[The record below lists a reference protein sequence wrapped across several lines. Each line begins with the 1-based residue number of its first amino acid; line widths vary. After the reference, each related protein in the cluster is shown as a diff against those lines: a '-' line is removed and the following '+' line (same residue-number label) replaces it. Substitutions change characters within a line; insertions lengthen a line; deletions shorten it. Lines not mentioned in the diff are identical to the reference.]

1 MAGEIQHGC
10 FLAYPGLGWQTF
22 SPERPGT
29 TGKVPVLE
37 VAGGGHVCHIRLF
50 TFQPSRVPSMLT
62 PAIIFEDGQEMVFSG
77 SERITIGR
85 EEDNNVIVDEPE
97 MSRYHGE
104 IILHPDGTAEV
115 RDRGSR
121 SGTFVNDQR
130 VLDSVNL
137 RDGDRVSFGP
147 LHAVFRLKDK
157 PPAKVT
163 ARIPLR
169 TDAAQRDA
177 QAALDALQAR
187 RDEMAAGLEKLTVQA
202 AEITAKNESLRAEGA
217 SEQKKRDELRQQA
230 DEAVAK
236 RDARLKEADEAATR
250 LEKVTSEEKSVR
262 EGLEKLRAEAAKAEA
277 GLKQLLSQ
285 AEEAEKRLQDKNTLA
300 AQSETRV
307 REAEAALKQAL
318 SKAEEAEKNA
328 QEKSTLA
335 AQSETRVREAEAAL
349 KQALSKAEEKQT
361 LAAQSETRVREAEEA
376 LKQALSK
383 AEEAVKRAQENQT
396 LAAQSEAR
404 AREAEDSLQVFQKAV
419 SKTEEVLGVL
429 KVEQEQTSS
438 RLASLA
444 REEQEAKSRVEA
456 LQADEKAAQQGL
468 ESVRDELRALQ
479 KALEER
485 QSALTAVEKQIT
497 ELKSRETA
505 VQGSLRDLEA
515 VLENRRAE
523 LKTAESEL
531 EAQKGLLSEKS
542 RELAVLKKELEEA
555 GSARERLQAL
565 SEEQNRL
572 ESALRDL
579 KRYQTTAEEQLS
591 ATQQQLE
598 KERGELAELRAQ
610 SAEAE
615 SDLVTLLAEKQSTAT
630 HSIQPKNSR
639 ATIVLRLFLL
649 LTPVTVLALAWW
661 AAEQSRRARALPP
674 GRSLVAMLAEEK
686 PALHPFAPQNEAER
700 QIIDLVHEPLM
711 RIGVNGALEPAL
723 AELWRWSQDVTC
735 WFGSEEA
742 ARKAQ
747 ELLQGQLAENNVWAR
762 WHLSTARVVGSSLV
776 MNFTDPT
783 HAGTP
788 QALEVIGPL
797 QPQVLEFWR
806 FDSPRSMREPM
817 RRFLNE
823 AELAGQVRRVWY
835 ESDQAVEIVAAGPT
849 RQLVDELRR
858 ALSEGA
864 QSAVQAR
871 LIGETAALSEPV
883 LDLDMRH
890 GRTWHDGTPVTAEDA
905 RVTIEEVGRRPWLLP
920 NREALRHIQAMEVQ
934 NGGMRL
940 HVVFRSRYGPAL
952 CGWADLPVL
961 PSAWWQMHRGMKDE
975 VFTDHPPPGAGPFR
989 LSTLDARTLALLP
1002 VDDRRGE
1009 AANVVLHF
1017 SASPLMTQ
1025 IGLATRTAHLVWPA
1039 QSVMDDPDLRPC
1051 LTPPHRR
1058 LVVLWNTRKGPL
1070 RDVRVRQALAE
1081 FTHVPSVIQTIHG
1094 VHTVADA
1101 SLFPPGM
1108 WLHTKAARATYAPQQ
1123 ARKRLA
1129 DAGWLPG
1136 VDGVLRDANE
1146 KLVFFLLV
1154 LQGDAAMETTARE
1167 LAAQWKVMGAE
1178 VAVTRVTRP
1187 DELAQRLA
1195 ERAFDAVLVE
1205 QRFEVSWDQFPWWHS
1220 SQARP
1225 GGTNFSGIEDPQTD
1239 VLLEALATEFEPA
1252 AAADRVR
1259 KLEARLLPLHPMLT
1273 LYTTVDAAAVH
1284 ESLTGGKPL
1293 NAWTLRQLAL
1303 RDEKPANA
1311 APEPK
1316 FDLKLP
1322 TE

>member
-1 MAGEIQHGC
+1 
-10 FLAYPGLGWQTF
+10 
-22 SPERPGT
+22 
-29 TGKVPVLE
+29 
-37 VAGGGHVCHIRLF
+37 
-50 TFQPSRVPSMLT
+50 MLT

-187 RDEMAAGLEKLTVQA
+187 RDEMAAELEKLTAQS
-202 AEITAKNESLRAEGA
+202 AEMTAKNESLRAEGA

-285 AEEAEKRLQDKNTLA
+285 AEEAEKRLQEKNTLA
-300 AQSETRV
+300 GQSETRV
-307 REAEAALKQAL
+307 REAEVALKQAL
-318 SKAEEAEKNA
+318 SKVEEK
-328 QEKSTLA
+328 QTLA
-335 AQSETRVREAEAAL
+335 TQSETRVREAEAAL

-361 LAAQSETRVREAEEA
+361 LAAQSE
-376 LKQALSK
+376 
-383 AEEAVKRAQENQT
+383 
-396 LAAQSEAR
+396 AR
-404 AREAEDSLQVFQKAV
+404 AREAEESLQVFQKAV

-429 KVEQEQTSS
+429 KVEQEQTST
-438 RLASLA
+438 RVASLTNQ
-444 REEQEAKSRVEA
+444 EQEAKSRVEA
-456 LQADEKAAQQGL
+456 LQADEAAAQKRL
-468 ESVRDELRALQ
+468 ESARDELAATQKAAAQADAQLREREKVLEEKQSAL
-479 KALEER
+479 KALE
-485 QSALTAVEKQIT
+485 KQLA

-505 VQGSLRDLEA
+505 AQGSLRDLEA

-579 KRYQTTAEEQLS
+579 KRNQTTAEEQLS
-591 ATQQQLE
+591 ATQHQLE

-630 HSIQPKNSR
+630 HSIQPRNSR

-674 GRSLVAMLAEEK
+674 GRSLVAMLTEEK

-788 QALEVIGPL
+788 QALEVITPL

-806 FDSPRSMREPM
+806 FDSPKSLREPM
-817 RRFLNE
+817 RRFLNQ
-823 AELAGQVRRVWY
+823 AELSAQVRRVWY
-835 ESDQAVEIVAAGPT
+835 ESDQVVEIVAAGPT

-961 PSAWWQMHRGMKDE
+961 PAAWWQMHRGMKDE

-1002 VDDRRGE
+1002 VDDRHGE
-1009 AANVVLHF
+1009 ASNVVLHF

-1070 RDVRVRQALAE
+1070 RDARVREAMAE
-1081 FTHVPSVIQTIHG
+1081 FTHVPSVIRAIQG

-1108 WLHTKAARATYAPQQ
+1108 WLHTKAARPTYAPQQ

-1136 VDGVLRDANE
+1136 VDGVLRGADE
-1146 KLVFFLLV
+1146 KLVFSLLV

-1167 LAAQWKVMGAE
+1167 LVAQWKVLGAE
-1178 VAVTRVTRP
+1178 VAVTRVARP

-1252 AAADRVR
+1252 AAAERVR

-1311 APEPK
+1311 APGPK

>member
-1 MAGEIQHGC
+1 M
-10 FLAYPGLGWQTF
+10 
-22 SPERPGT
+22 
-29 TGKVPVLE
+29 LE
-37 VAGGGHVCHIRLF
+37 VAGGGRVCHIRLF

-187 RDEMAAGLEKLTVQA
+187 RDEMAAELEKLTAQS
-202 AEITAKNESLRAEGA
+202 AEITAKNEVLRAEGA

-236 RDARLKEADEAATR
+236 RDARLKEADEAAAR

-285 AEEAEKRLQDKNTLA
+285 AEEAEKRVQEKNTLA
-300 AQSETRV
+300 TQSEARV
-307 REAEAALKQAL
+307 REAEK
-318 SKAEEAEKNA
+318 SA
-328 QEKSTLA
+328 QEKNM
-335 AQSETRVREAEAAL
+335 
-349 KQALSKAEEKQT
+349 

-383 AEEAVKRAQENQT
+383 AEEAVKRAQEKQT

-419 SKTEEVLGVL
+419 SKTEEVLAVL
-429 KVEQEQTSS
+429 KVEQEQTST
-438 RLASLA
+438 RVASLA
-444 REEQEAKSRVEA
+444 REEQEAKSRMEA
-456 LQADEKAAQQGL
+456 LQADEEAAQQGL
-468 ESVRDELRALQ
+468 ESARDELSALQ

-485 QSALTAVEKQIT
+485 QSALTAVEKQLA
-497 ELKSRETA
+497 ELQMRETA
-505 VQGSLRDLEA
+505 AQGSLRDLEA

-542 RELAVLKKELEEA
+542 SELAVLKKELEEA

-565 SEEQNRL
+565 SEEQSRL

-579 KRYQTTAEEQLS
+579 KRNQTTAEEQLS

-630 HSIQPKNSR
+630 HSIQPRNSR

-890 GRTWHDGTPVTAEDA
+890 GRTWHDGTPVTAGDA

-961 PSAWWQMHRGMKDE
+961 PAAWWQMHRGMKDE

-1002 VDDRRGE
+1002 VDDRHGE

-1108 WLHTKAARATYAPQQ
+1108 WLHTKAARPTYAPQQ

-1136 VDGVLRDANE
+1136 VDGVLRGANE
-1146 KLVFFLLV
+1146 KLVFSLLV

-1178 VAVTRVTRP
+1178 VAVTRVTKP

-1220 SQARP
+1220 SQTRP

-1252 AAADRVR
+1252 AAAERVR

-1311 APEPK
+1311 APGPK

>member
-1 MAGEIQHGC
+1 
-10 FLAYPGLGWQTF
+10 
-22 SPERPGT
+22 
-29 TGKVPVLE
+29 
-37 VAGGGHVCHIRLF
+37 
-50 TFQPSRVPSMLT
+50 MLT

-121 SGTFVNDQR
+121 SGTFVNDER

-147 LHAVFRLKDK
+147 LHAVFRLKKDL
-157 PPAKVT
+157 PPKVT

-169 TDAAQRDA
+169 NDPAQREA
-177 QAALDALQAR
+177 QAALEALQAR
-187 RDEMAAGLEKLTVQA
+187 RDEMAAQLEKLTAQT
-202 AEITAKNESLRAEGA
+202 AEITAKNESLRGEGEL
-217 SEQKKRDELRQQA
+217 EQKKREKLQA
-230 DEAVAK
+230 EA
-236 RDARLKEADEAATR
+236 REAEAR
-250 LEKVTSEEKSVR
+250 LEKVTAEEKSAR
-262 EGLEKLRAEAAKAEA
+262 DGLEKRRAEAAQAEA
-277 GLKQLLSQ
+277 G
-285 AEEAEKRLQDKNTLA
+285 
-300 AQSETRV
+300 
-307 REAEAALKQAL
+307 LKQAL
-318 SKAEEAEKNA
+318 SKAEEAEKRL
-328 QEKSTLA
+328 QEKSKLA
-335 AQSETRVREAEAAL
+335 AQAEAAL
-349 KQALSKAEEKQT
+349 KQALSKVEEAEKNAQSKNT
-361 LAAQSETRVREAEEA
+361 LAAQAEARVREAEEA

-383 AEEAVKRAQENQT
+383 TEEAEKRVQEKNT

-404 AREAEDSLQVFQKAV
+404 SREAEESLQVFQKAV
-419 SKTEEVLGVL
+419 SKTEEVLAVL
-429 KVEQEQTSS
+429 KVEQEQTST
-438 RLASLA
+438 RLAALTNQ
-444 REEQEAKSRVEA
+444 EQEAKSRLEA
-456 LQADEKAAQQGL
+456 LQANEKTA
-468 ESVRDELRALQ
+468 RDELAALQ
-479 KALEER
+479 KSAAQGDAKLREGEKALES
-485 QSALTAVEKQIT
+485 QQAALQAVEKRLA
-497 ELKSRETA
+497 ELQTRETA
-505 VQGSLRDLEA
+505 AKGFLGDLEA
-515 VLENRRAE
+515 NLENRRAE

-531 EAQKGLLSEKS
+531 EAQKGLLGEKT
-542 RELAVLKKELEEA
+542 RELAVLKMELEEA
-555 GSARERLQAL
+555 GSARERLRAL

-579 KRYQTTAEEQLS
+579 KRNQTTSEEQLR
-591 ATQQQLE
+591 ATQHQLE
-598 KERGELAELRAQ
+598 KERGQLAELRAQ

-630 HSIQPKNSR
+630 HSIQPKSSR

-674 GRSLVAMLAEEK
+674 GRSLVAMLTEEK

-742 ARKAQ
+742 ARQAQ

-788 QALEVIGPL
+788 QALAVITPL

-806 FDSPRSMREPM
+806 FDSPRSLREPM

-835 ESDQAVEIVAAGPT
+835 ESDQVVEIVAAGPT

-864 QSAVQAR
+864 QGAVQAR
-871 LIGETAALSEPV
+871 LIGETVALSEPV

-1009 AANVVLHF
+1009 ASNVVLHF

-1070 RDVRVRQALAE
+1070 RDVRVREALAE
-1081 FTHVPSVIQTIHG
+1081 FTHVPSVIRTIQG

-1108 WLHTKAARATYAPQQ
+1108 WLHTKAPRATYAPQQ

-1136 VDGVLRDANE
+1136 VDGMLRGADE
-1146 KLVFFLLV
+1146 KLVFSLLV

-1167 LAAQWKVMGAE
+1167 LAAQWKVLGAE

-1311 APEPK
+1311 APGPK

-1322 TE
+1322 TQ

>member
-1 MAGEIQHGC
+1 
-10 FLAYPGLGWQTF
+10 
-22 SPERPGT
+22 
-29 TGKVPVLE
+29 
-37 VAGGGHVCHIRLF
+37 
-50 TFQPSRVPSMLT
+50 MLT

-169 TDAAQRDA
+169 NDPAQREA
-177 QAALDALQAR
+177 QAALEALQAR
-187 RDEMAAGLEKLTVQA
+187 RDEMAAQLEKLTAQT
-202 AEITAKNESLRAEGA
+202 AEITAKNESLRGEGEL
-217 SEQKKRDELRQQA
+217 EQKKREKLQA
-230 DEAVAK
+230 EA
-236 RDARLKEADEAATR
+236 REAEAR
-250 LEKVTSEEKSVR
+250 LEKITAEEKAAC
-262 EGLEKLRAEAAKAEA
+262 EGLEKRRAEAAQAEA
-277 GLKQLLSQ
+277 GLKQLLSES
-285 AEEAEKRLQDKNTLA
+285 EEAEKRLQEKSTLAAQAESALKQALSNVEEADKSAQSKSTLATQAETRVREAEEALKQALSKVEEAEKNAQSKNTLA
-300 AQSETRV
+300 AQAETRV

-318 SKAEEAEKNA
+318 SKTEEAEKRV
-328 QEKSTLA
+328 QEK
-335 AQSETRVREAEAAL
+335 
-349 KQALSKAEEKQT
+349 
-361 LAAQSETRVREAEEA
+361 
-376 LKQALSK
+376 
-383 AEEAVKRAQENQT
+383 NT

-404 AREAEDSLQVFQKAV
+404 AREAEESLQVFQKAV
-419 SKTEEVLGVL
+419 SKTEEVLAVL
-429 KVEQEQTSS
+429 KVEQEQTST
-438 RLASLA
+438 RVAALTNQ
-444 REEQEAKSRVEA
+444 EQEAKSRLEA
-456 LQADEKAAQQGL
+456 LQADEKTAG
-468 ESVRDELRALQ
+468 DELAALQ
-479 KALEER
+479 KSAAQGDAKLREGEKALES
-485 QSALTAVEKQIT
+485 QQAALQAVEKRLA
-497 ELKSRETA
+497 ELQTRETA
-505 VQGSLRDLEA
+505 AKGSLSDLEA
-515 VLENRRAE
+515 NLENRRAE

-531 EAQKGLLSEKS
+531 EAQKGLLGEKT

-555 GSARERLQAL
+555 GSARERLRAL

-579 KRYQTTAEEQLS
+579 KRNQTTAEEQLS
-591 ATQQQLE
+591 ATQHQLE
-598 KERGELAELRAQ
+598 KERGQLAELRAQ

-630 HSIQPKNSR
+630 HSIQPKSSR

-735 WFGSEEA
+735 WFGSEAA
-742 ARKAQ
+742 ARQAQ

-788 QALEVIGPL
+788 QALEVIAPL

-806 FDSPRSMREPM
+806 FDSPKSLREPM

-835 ESDQAVEIVAAGPT
+835 ESDQVVEIVAAGPT

-961 PSAWWQMHRGMKDE
+961 PSAWWQLHRGMKDE

-1009 AANVVLHF
+1009 AASVVLHF

-1039 QSVMDDPDLRPC
+1039 QSVMDDPDLRAC

-1070 RDVRVRQALAE
+1070 RDVRVREALAE
-1081 FTHVPSVIQTIHG
+1081 FTHVPSVIRTIPG

-1108 WLHTKAARATYAPQQ
+1108 WLHTKAPRAAYAPQQ

-1136 VDGVLRDANE
+1136 VDGVLRGANE

-1225 GGTNFSGIEDPQTD
+1225 GGTNFSGVEDPQTD

-1311 APEPK
+1311 APGPK

>member
-1 MAGEIQHGC
+1 
-10 FLAYPGLGWQTF
+10 
-22 SPERPGT
+22 
-29 TGKVPVLE
+29 
-37 VAGGGHVCHIRLF
+37 
-50 TFQPSRVPSMLT
+50 MLT

-187 RDEMAAGLEKLTVQA
+187 RDEMAAELEKLTAQS
-202 AEITAKNESLRAEGA
+202 AEMTAKNESLRGEGER
-217 SEQKKRDELRQQA
+217 EQKKRDEVRQQA

-236 RDARLKEADEAATR
+236 RDARLKEADEAAAR

-277 GLKQLLSQ
+277 DLKQLLSQ
-285 AEEAEKRLQDKNTLA
+285 AEEAEKRLQEKSTLA
-300 AQSETRV
+300 TQSETRV

-318 SKAEEAEKNA
+318 SKAEEAEKSA

-335 AQSETRVREAEAAL
+335 T
-349 KQALSKAEEKQT
+349 
-361 LAAQSETRVREAEEA
+361 QSETRVREAEEA

-383 AEEAVKRAQENQT
+383 AEEAEKSVQEKQA

-429 KVEQEQTSS
+429 KVEQEETST
-438 RLASLA
+438 RVASLA

-456 LQADEKAAQQGL
+456 LQADEKAAQQRL
-468 ESVRDELRALQ
+468 ESARDELAATQKATAQVDAQLRERE
-479 KALEER
+479 KALEEK
-485 QSALTAVEKQIT
+485 QSALKAVEKQLA
-497 ELKSRETA
+497 ELQTRETA
-505 VQGSLRDLEA
+505 AQGSLRDLEA

-523 LKTAESEL
+523 LKSAESEL
-531 EAQKGLLSEKS
+531 EAQNGLLSEKS

-579 KRYQTTAEEQLS
+579 KRNQTTAEEQLS
-591 ATQQQLE
+591 ATQHQLE

-630 HSIQPKNSR
+630 HSIQPRNSR

-961 PSAWWQMHRGMKDE
+961 PAAWWQMHRGMKDE

-1070 RDVRVRQALAE
+1070 RDVRVREALAE

-1136 VDGVLRDANE
+1136 VDGVLRGANE
-1146 KLVFFLLV
+1146 KLVFSLLV

-1178 VAVTRVTRP
+1178 VAVTRVTKP

-1252 AAADRVR
+1252 AAAERVR

-1311 APEPK
+1311 APGPK